1 MYNLLMKAHKGPQ
14 QPRRPMQAHKEEKGP
29 KRRKTRRLGPRCVF
43 YFIFLRFI
51 DNNSPKRPQT
61 RRLGCFVGL
70 SPHQPAAPHSPHPSL
85 ARTRPTKAHE
95 GRQEPTKRKKGPND
109 GSCVVW
115 ALGVSFFKKNSL
127 FY

>member
-1 MYNLLMKAHKGPQ
+1 MLAHE
-14 QPRRPMQAHKEEKGP
+14 EEKGP
-29 KRRKTRRLGPRCVF
+29 KQRKTRRLGPRCVF

-61 RRLGCFVGL
+61 RCLGCFVGL

-85 ARTRPTKAHE
+85 AWTRPMKAHK

-109 GSCVVW
+109 ARSVIW
-115 ALGVSFFKKNSL
+115 ALGVSFSKKNLRFTDNSGPKRRI
-127 FY
+127 